1 MEHAW
6 IALYHQGFSS
16 AKAAKHATVP
26 TATGFWL
33 ISIHLPL
40 GGETGKICTHLETGL
55 FQSTRLREA
64 RRGWPIRWLP
74 VRRFQSTR
82 L

>member
-40 GGETGKICTHLETGL
+40 GGKTGKICTHLETGL

-64 RRGWPIRWLP
+64 RLIPSP
-74 VRRFQSTR
+74 PFPC
-82 L
+82 